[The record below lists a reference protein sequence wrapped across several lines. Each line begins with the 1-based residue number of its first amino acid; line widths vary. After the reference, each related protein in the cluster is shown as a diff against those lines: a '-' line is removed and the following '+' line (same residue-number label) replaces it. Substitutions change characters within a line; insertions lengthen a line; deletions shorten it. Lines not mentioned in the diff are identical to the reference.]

1 MLKFYSPI
9 TDVNKIGQKR
19 AALYKKLGIE
29 TVGDLLHHFPRS
41 YIDFTSAA
49 PIDNAKI
56 GDVVT
61 VCAKVSE
68 KYTPLRVRGGMTIFR
83 LLVLDSSQNAITVTF
98 FNNKYAFQALKAGQT
113 YIFHG
118 KLSGTPFQPE
128 LSVPLFIPKTD
139 KATMQPH
146 YALTAGLS
154 HKMIANNIREALLEV
169 GDIPATCLPNEILEK
184 ENLLQIKNAYYDIHF
199 PKNIMEANT
208 ARRLFILEELICLQ
222 LGMSGL
228 KRRGKKPASLV
239 INNADLTEFLS
250 SLPFLPTSAQ
260 KKAIETA
267 VSDMQSGNCMNRL
280 LQGDVGSGK
289 TLVAAALFYLI
300 CKNGGQCAFMAPTE
314 ILANQHYK
322 TLSKMLAPFGINV
335 SLLTGSTT
343 AAARRGIF
351 YDISEGK
358 TQVVCGTHAL
368 IEKNVEFNNLAL
380 VIADEQHRFGVSQ
393 RAALVSKGN
402 FPHTLI
408 MSATPIPR
416 SLALTIYG
424 DLDISVL
431 DELPSGRKEVETYLI
446 ASKKRQRALGFVEK
460 ALANGNQAYIVCP
473 AVEESELEIESAVQY
488 HQKISEIFK
497 HRTVGLLHGKMK
509 GAEKDAVMADF
520 LSGKTDILVSTTVI
534 EVGVDVPNATIMM
547 VENAERFGLSQ
558 LHQLRGRVGRGI
570 DQSYCILV
578 SDSSS
583 DSAKE
588 RLKIMC
594 KTSDGFEIS
603 KFDLEQRG
611 PGDFFGDRQH
621 GLPPLSSANLLSD
634 SHLLEKAQNYA
645 AQILDDD
652 PRLTKEKNLLL
663 KQKVNSLFKKI
674 DHTRNN

>member
-1 MLKFYSPI
+1 MLTLNSPI

-49 PIDNAKI
+49 PIDKAKI

-61 VCAKVSE
+61 VCARVSE

-83 LLVLDSSQNAITVTF
+83 LLVLDESQNAITVTF
-98 FNNKYAFQALKAGQT
+98 FNNKYAFQSLKTGQS

-128 LSVPLFIPKTD
+128 LSVPLFIPKTE

-154 HKMIANNIREALLEV
+154 HKMIANNIKEALLGV

-208 ARRLFILEELICLQ
+208 ARKLFILEELICLQ

-239 INNADLTEFLS
+239 VNDADLTEFLS
-250 SLPFLPTSAQ
+250 SLPFSPTNAQ
-260 KKAIETA
+260 KKAIWTA
-267 VSDMQSGNCMNRL
+267 IGDIQSGNCMNRL

-343 AAARRGIF
+343 AATRRSLF
-351 YDISEGK
+351 NDISEGIV
-358 TQVVCGTHAL
+358 QVVCGTHAL
-368 IEKNVEFNNLAL
+368 IEKNVEFKSLAL

-402 FPHTLI
+402 YPHTLI

-431 DELPSGRKEVETYLI
+431 DELPSGRKEIETYLI
-446 ASKKRQRALGFVEK
+446 DTKKRQRAFGFIEK

-473 AVEESELEIESAVQY
+473 AVEESELEIESAVEY
-488 HQKISEIFK
+488 HQKISEVFK
-497 HRTVGLLHGKMK
+497 HRTVRLLHGKMK

-520 LSGKTDILVSTTVI
+520 LSGKGDILVSTTVI

-547 VENAERFGLSQ
+547 IENADRFGLSQ
-558 LHQLRGRVGRGI
+558 LHQLRGRVGRGS

-583 DSAKE
+583 ESAKE

-621 GLPPLSSANLLSD
+621 GLPPLKSADLLSD

-645 AQILDDD
+645 AEILNDD
-652 PRLTKEKNLLL
+652 PRLAKEKNLLL